1 MKILFRVSSIFILL
15 LALINPAY
23 SQAPSK
29 SHKSLLQNRPDLRN
43 NFPRDIESKGSSMK
57 KYAGESGPWSELNP
71 KVPRVDYYGVYFKD
85 ELYGFAVGEF
95 GAIIKT
101 TDGGNSWLDKSYPT
115 DKTLLR
121 ISGSDNLIV
130 IVGTSGTII
139 KSTDF
144 GENWVSVNLV
154 NNTDI
159 WGTFTF
165 NDTKSFV
172 CTKDGRLLKTSNAG
186 ETWDIDTL
194 GYPPNYWDMKFMDTD
209 TGFISLS
216 AGRILKTTDS
226 GNNWIMKNTG
236 DLYSLYS
243 VEILPNGNLVTAGQ
257 SGEIYYS
264 TDFGNTF
271 TQANVPIT
279 FIIEDL
285 AFANNN
291 TGIAIGQATV
301 TNAILK
307 TSDGGITWDLINQP
321 MGHLN
326 VDFISDSIGY
336 NVGIDLKIY
345 KTSDEGDSWEQQILN
360 ENLTSLSVTNN
371 NEAYFLGWENLYK
384 FSSGQFYK
392 IKTLNSGSYGLI
404 NFITDQKGFVT
415 STNGDILK
423 TEDAGLNWTK
433 VDSNSSTS
441 QIVTLMFSDSAIGW
455 YLSRT
460 YLKKSIDGGNSWHQ
474 IYTGTNFNNLYFVD
488 SLNGWISGNGVQRTT
503 DGGLSWDMINPS
515 ASFYQIHFIDQDTG
529 YAVSGALYKTTD
541 GGINWSIVPGAT
553 GTELG
558 VVEDSMIITMDD
570 QGNNFI
576 TRDRG
581 NTWISYTLP
590 VGRSLKFYDQSLG
603 YFVGNTGLI
612 YRYYDSTYVP
622 VELTNFGF
630 NIQDD
635 QVILTW
641 ETASELNN
649 KGFEIQ
655 KRVTGE
661 NWREIG
667 FVAGNGTTTIPHKY
681 TFSDYSL
688 VDGSN
693 YYKLKQIDYDG
704 TITYSNILSVI
715 FNKNYTFKLYPNHPN
730 PFNSETTINFSL
742 PIRSDVTL
750 EIYNILGQKVD
761 KVHLNNLKSGNNSIN
776 YSADNLT
783 SGIYFYT
790 IENRGLKI
798 TGKMLLLK

>member
-1 MKILFRVSSIFILL
+1 
-15 LALINPAY
+15 
-23 SQAPSK
+23 
-29 SHKSLLQNRPDLRN
+29 
-43 NFPRDIESKGSSMK
+43 
-57 KYAGESGPWSELNP
+57 
-71 KVPRVDYYGVYFKD
+71 
-85 ELYGFAVGEF
+85 
-95 GAIIKT
+95 
-101 TDGGNSWLDKSYPT
+101 
-115 DKTLLR
+115 
-121 ISGSDNLIV
+121 
-130 IVGTSGTII
+130 
-139 KSTDF
+139 
-144 GENWVSVNLV
+144 
-154 NNTDI
+154 
-159 WGTFTF
+159 
-165 NDTKSFV
+165 
-172 CTKDGRLLKTSNAG
+172 
-186 ETWDIDTL
+186 
-194 GYPPNYWDMKFMDTD
+194 
-209 TGFISLS
+209 
-216 AGRILKTTDS
+216 
-226 GNNWIMKNTG
+226 
-236 DLYSLYS
+236 
-243 VEILPNGNLVTAGQ
+243 
-257 SGEIYYS
+257 
-264 TDFGNTF
+264 
-271 TQANVPIT
+271 
-279 FIIEDL
+279 
-285 AFANNN
+285 
-291 TGIAIGQATV
+291 
-301 TNAILK
+301 
-307 TSDGGITWDLINQP
+307 
-321 MGHLN
+321 
-326 VDFISDSIGY
+326 
-336 NVGIDLKIY
+336 
-345 KTSDEGDSWEQQILN
+345 
-360 ENLTSLSVTNN
+360 
-371 NEAYFLGWENLYK
+371 
-384 FSSGQFYK
+384 
-392 IKTLNSGSYGLI
+392 
-404 NFITDQKGFVT
+404 
-415 STNGDILK
+415 
-423 TEDAGLNWTK
+423 
-433 VDSNSSTS
+433 
-441 QIVTLMFSDSAIGW
+441 
-455 YLSRT
+455 
-460 YLKKSIDGGNSWHQ
+460 
-474 IYTGTNFNNLYFVD
+474 
-488 SLNGWISGNGVQRTT
+488 
-503 DGGLSWDMINPS
+503 MINPS

-667 FVAGNGTTTIPHKY
+667 FVAGNGTTTIPHEY

-761 KVHLNNLKSGNNSIN
+761 KIHLNNLKSGNNRIH